1 MIYIIIKNTIKD
13 SMNTFILNTP
23 KIFSG
28 PQLHSLIAAA
38 DPDQPISIDNELLK
52 SRGVVIDGLSA
63 FDIALIKCNLFAA
76 RIVFT
81 APVNAASLYNIL
93 NSRERLLEYINI
105 FSKYNA
111 FIVYSGADI
120 NNIKSIIENK
130 YSRDIMVLCQLLD
143 LFNKCALLVDTIVD
157 LLGEV
162 ARCCPVYIDVVN
174 EREICFYFEKTAGLT
189 AFLKPEICDKLHPI
203 INTKSNKSEYC
214 YEIFVF
220 NFNAKIASK
229 YYNDKFAKYG
239 FKINLDE

>member
-1 MIYIIIKNTIKD
+1 MSNIKDSMSTIKD
-13 SMNTFILNTP
+13 NMNTFILNTP

-28 PQLHSLIAAA
+28 PQLHRLIAAA

-52 SRGVVIDGLSA
+52 SRGVVINGLSA

-120 NNIKSIIENK
+120 SNIKSIIENK
-130 YSRDIMVLCQLLD
+130 YSRDILVLCQLLD

-157 LLGEV
+157 LLG
-162 ARCCPVYIDVVN
+162 AFSLICPACINIVN
-174 EREICFYFEKTAGLT
+174 EREICFYFEKTAELMS
-189 AFLKPEICDKLHPI
+189 FLSPNELANMQKNQI
-203 INTKSNKSEYC
+203 IN
-214 YEIFVF
+214 I
-220 NFNAKIASK
+220 I
-229 YYNDKFAKYG
+229 
-239 FKINLDE
+239 LDE